1 MIPLHC
7 LWAKSNNRTRDQ
19 FEYDVTWFCF
29 ELVCPHAQCGCW
41 SIVFWRGWGR
51 WRERDSFKIGPPRS
65 WGWTNFGRRR
75 TRGVRVLKITQFSWT
90 LYVYCP

>member
-19 FEYDVTWFCF
+19 FEYDLTWFCF

-41 SIVFWRGWGR
+41 SIVLGGERG
-51 WRERDSFKIGPPRS
+51 RERDSLG
-65 WGWTNFGRRR
+65 GE
-75 TRGVRVLKITQFSWT
+75 RGIRLKLDLQDHGGGQT
-90 LYVYCP
+90 LDVEGQGG

>member
-51 WRERDSFKIGPPRS
+51 WRERGIR
-65 WGWTNFGRRR
+65 
-75 TRGVRVLKITQFSWT
+75 LKLDLQDHGGGQT
-90 LYVYCP
+90 LDVEGQGG